1 MPKAE
6 RKTKNMSD
14 SSSSNVIQDLNDI
27 IGDFGGE
34 STSQEEK
41 ELLELEKLAD
51 EPEQAVLNI
60 PQPLSAD
67 EPHNDWLVEFDII
80 RLKRTRG
87 QICPWTEMW

>member
-34 STSQEEK
+34 GTSQEEK
-41 ELLELEKLAD
+41 ELQELEKLTD
-51 EPEQAVLNI
+51 EA
-60 PQPLSAD
+60 
-67 EPHNDWLVEFDII
+67 
-80 RLKRTRG
+80 
-87 QICPWTEMW
+87 